1 MEFFFRIY
9 MFLLFLT
16 FIPVWVSLIPL
27 ILLTIVCV
35 RFWKQV
41 AIRNVCIVIGIL
53 IAIPFLGKQVFDPTV
68 GRIRLKTHFGRSIT
82 ADSIVHYRFRLAG
95 LGDTMD
101 FWEFNTDTNNC
112 QKIIKK
118 FGLKKRAHD
127 RLSPPGSL
135 MNAPS
140 WWPKSPEAYSIF
152 EGSNVYHHIELWIP
166 THGYSVYLYKF
177 TE

>member
-1 MEFFFRIY
+1 MEFLFLIY
-9 MFLLFLT
+9 MFILFLT

-27 ILLTIVCV
+27 VLLTIVCV

-53 IAIPFLGKQVFDPTV
+53 IAIPFVGKQVFDPT
-68 GRIRLKTHFGRSIT
+68 GGMINLKIHFGYSIT
-82 ADSIVHYRFRLAG
+82 ADSIVHYRCRLAG

-101 FWEFNTDTNNC
+101 FWELNTDTNNY

-118 FGLKKRAHD
+118 FSLKKRAHD
-127 RLSPPGSL
+127 RLSSPGSL

-152 EGSNVYHHIELWIP
+152 EGEHRFDYIEIWIP
-166 THGYSVYLYKF
+166 THGDSVYLYKF